1 MSAKLQI
8 EKYFEA
14 LQRLV
19 ERGAKIN
26 NDTVALEA
34 GSGRGSI
41 KKSRAAY
48 ADLIAAIEQTAQKQV
63 EAKIEADPLPAI
75 RQENSDLVRQL
86 DSALERELA
95 LLTEVYSLREQ
106 LRQLHEQLASKPVL
120 IHNRR
125 PPSQH

>member
-1 MSAKLQI
+1 MSAKLQVD
-8 EKYFEA
+8 KYAQA

-26 NDTVALEA
+26 NDTVAVEA

-41 KKSRAAY
+41 KKSRSAY
-48 ADLIAAIEQTAQKQV
+48 GDLISAIEHAAQKQV

-75 RQENSDLVRQL
+75 RQENSNLVQQL
-86 DSALERELA
+86 DAALERELA

-106 LRQLHEQLASKPVL
+106 VRQLHEQLTGNPVL
-120 IHNRR
+120 IHSRR
-125 PPSQH
+125 AST

>member
-8 EKYFEA
+8 DKYFAA

-48 ADLIAAIEQTAQKQV
+48 IELIAAIDRASQNQAEV
-63 EAKIEADPLPAI
+63 RVEADPLPAI
-75 RQENSDLVRQL
+75 RQEKASLLKLL
-86 DSALERELA
+86 DGALERELA
-95 LLTEVYSLREQ
+95 LLTEVYGLREQ
-106 LRQLHEQLASKPVL
+106 VRQLQEQLAGKPIL
-120 IHNRR
+120 IHSRS
-125 PPSQH
+125 SQI

>member
-1 MSAKLQI
+1 MSAKLQVD
-8 EKYFEA
+8 KYFQA

-19 ERGAKIN
+19 EQGAKIN

-48 ADLIAAIEQTAQKQV
+48 SGLIAAIEHAARKQT

-75 RQENSDLVRQL
+75 RQENSNLVRQL

-106 LRQLHEQLASKPVL
+106 LRQLHEQLAAKPVL
-120 IHNRR
+120 IHSRR
-125 PPSQH
+125 PYT